1 MKIGVVSLATKEIE
15 DMNIAIL
22 NKQYYCKKYN
32 YTFINYNERFSK
44 RHCPWDKI
52 QCILKTIIWFDYI
65 IWIDADAVFNNQSI
79 LFEDFI
85 NEHPDKDLLICKD
98 PCYNEVRPHCM
109 INTGVMIFK
118 NTNTS
123 IQLLNDTWNSC
134 LDYIIDILNKH
145 CYEGDPHE
153 QGELAKMLK
162 SNKYLNCYYLYESIK
177 FNAHPN
183 SSNKDTFIIHFMG
196 SRQSQSHINDFIQ
209 NVEKINIACNINE
222 TKVNYTL
229 CKKNKIAL
237 TTMYTDNIRTYG
249 EISTKN
255 KEWYSKIYNIDLI
268 VIKERMSTRHPAW
281 DKIQCVLNAMNSDYD
296 YIIWMDTDAIFLT
309 DKYDFNT
316 IINIYPDKNFIVCKD
331 PCSPRETIDISCD
344 YNMLDNLRII
354 NTGVFIIK
362 NNDEMRELLKK
373 VWNTKTNTNKGLYNS
388 DKVIL
393 IENCLHNWDD
403 WPYEQGALTVNFAGR
418 KDIVILPEKA
428 FNTITHNTHDKS
440 FVLHHMGGRVNQD
453 NMIKL
458 FLEWNNKLNIT

>member
-1 MKIGVVSLATKEIE
+1 M
-15 DMNIAIL
+15 
-22 NKQYYCKKYN
+22 
-32 YTFINYNERFSK
+32 
-44 RHCPWDKI
+44 
-52 QCILKTIIWFDYI
+52 
-65 IWIDADAVFNNQSI
+65 
-79 LFEDFI
+79 
-85 NEHPDKDLLICKD
+85 
-98 PCYNEVRPHCM
+98 
-109 INTGVMIFK
+109 
-118 NTNTS
+118 
-123 IQLLNDTWNSC
+123 
-134 LDYIIDILNKH
+134 
-145 CYEGDPHE
+145 
-153 QGELAKMLK
+153 
-162 SNKYLNCYYLYESIK
+162 
-177 FNAHPN
+177 
-183 SSNKDTFIIHFMG
+183 
-196 SRQSQSHINDFIQ
+196 
-209 NVEKINIACNINE
+209 
-222 TKVNYTL
+222 
-229 CKKNKIAL
+229 
-237 TTMYTDNIRTYG
+237 
-249 EISTKN
+249 
-255 KEWYSKIYNIDLI
+255 I